1 MTILLVFKDIPTA
14 NNTNFYMCKNLLPD
28 RNYSVSVAMRNGVGE
43 GPSVSILV
51 STPPEQTVEDKLK
64 PTLIISTQHKVI
76 RQIADIMADQVTIA
90 QRQNTITGMAIH
102 LSRRLLFISDSGG
115 FVKSSSLNQFSEPRV
130 ILSPEQAS
138 FNPLSLSA
146 DWLNDQLYILGEVQ
160 HPSGP

>member
-64 PTLIISTQHKVI
+64 PMLIISTQHKVI
-76 RQIADIMADQVTIA
+76 RQIADIVAEQVTIA
-90 QRQNTITGMAIH
+90 HRQNTITGELAAT
-102 LSRRLLFISDSGG
+102 
-115 FVKSSSLNQFSEPRV
+115 SSNNSLEEYS
-130 ILSPEQAS
+130 
-138 FNPLSLSA
+138 
-146 DWLNDQLYILGEVQ
+146 
-160 HPSGP
+160 